1 MAQVHNSSD
10 RYGRTAWISR
20 TIALLIVLCTQP
32 AGAINRV
39 WIRTGGT
46 GSWSNGAN
54 WSPTGTP
61 QSGDDV
67 FVTAVNPNPN
77 VVIFD
82 IDDSPIATSHDP
94 GSPFVRTYNSILI
107 NQSGA
112 GTIAIVQQQFTLSAE
127 QLTISLG
134 GPGEYSLLG
143 GRGRFSTGTLN
154 AQGTLIVAAGAS
166 MNCTNFIQNGGTLTL
181 AGFFSG
187 GNFTQGAGRIT
198 STGTMNF
205 SGTYAANGGSF
216 TGVSS
221 SVGIVNAGTFINN
234 VGTFVGH
241 VNAGR
246 LIVNGNGTFLGNVTN
261 RSSLNIPASQ
271 TIFTDA
277 DYTQIG
283 GTVTHSGFVGGQAP
297 GGLSSSFAAVNMGGG
312 ATWIQTAGRLQG
324 SSLLVGSGNNGPATY
339 SLGGSGSAN
348 FGGIGVG
355 ALSDGSIN
363 QSGGLV
369 QASALT
375 LGGFA
380 GLVRG
385 APVQGQGQRGYYQLS
400 GGTLSVGGLT
410 LAPQDALLGMFVQ
423 SGGLA
428 QIGQLQSNL
437 AGASSGI
444 INISGG
450 TFGVASNSINT
461 GTIIQTGG
469 TVRFIDFLDGAGTI
483 SVSGSGS
490 FTAERI
496 RQNTLL
502 IGADAQV
509 AIANVGFSTIAT
521 SKTTSRVKQLRFEQ
535 VGNTLRG
542 SLDLGQN
549 RLVIDYDSGA
559 SPAADI
565 RRYLASGLANGDWN
579 GPGIRSAAAALD
591 SSRMTGLGY
600 AEALDMFGPGGG
612 VFEDI
617 FVDDSALL
625 IKYTLYGDADLS
637 GAIDA
642 TDYSLIDNGY
652 VNRLVGWTS
661 GDFDYSGF
669 IDATDYALIDN
680 AYVNQNPA
688 LGQVII
694 AEHTKLFGAQ
704 YTAALRAI
712 RSGVIP
718 EPTGAVMLALG
729 TLSSKCRL
737 SRRIR
742 AADSPGHSE
751 PRRTRSSANA
761 RENSDEA

>member
-1 MAQVHNSSD
+1 MTHIHPSS
-10 RYGRTAWISR
+10 GRSGRQLWIST
-20 TIALLIVLCTQP
+20 TIAMLMALCAQP

-39 WIRTGGT
+39 WNRTGGT

-54 WSPTGTP
+54 WSPAGTP

-67 FVTAVNPNPN
+67 FVTATNPNAN

-94 GSPFVRTYNSILI
+94 GSPFVRNYNSILI

-112 GTIAIVQQQFTLSAE
+112 GTIAILQQQFTLSAE
-127 QLTISLG
+127 LLTISLG

-143 GRGRFSTGTLN
+143 GRGRFSNGTLN
-154 AQGTLIVAAGAS
+154 AQGTLTVAAGAS
-166 MNCTNFIQNGGTLTL
+166 IACTNFTQNGGTLTL
-181 AGFFSG
+181 GGFFSG
-187 GNFTQGAGRIT
+187 GNFTHGAGRIT

-205 SGTYAANGGSF
+205 SGTYAAYGGTF
-216 TGVSS
+216 TGVGS

-261 RSSLNIPASQ
+261 RSSLNIPSSQ

-283 GTVTHSGFVGGQAP
+283 GTVTQAGFVGGAAP
-297 GGLSSSFAAVNMGGG
+297 GGLSSSVPTVNMGGG

-324 SSLLVGSGNNGPATY
+324 SSLLVGSGNNGAATY
-339 SLGGSGSAN
+339 SISGSGSAN
-348 FGGIGVG
+348 FGGVGVG

-369 QASALT
+369 QATALT

-423 SGGLA
+423 TGGVA

-437 AGASSGI
+437 AAASSGI
-444 INISGG
+444 ISISGG
-450 TFGVASNSINT
+450 TFGVASNSISS
-461 GTIIQTGG
+461 GSIIQTGG
-469 TVRFIDFLDGAGTI
+469 TVRFNDFLDGAGTI
-483 SVSGSGS
+483 SVSGNGS

-496 RQNTLL
+496 RHNALL
-502 IGADAQV
+502 IGGDAQV

-521 SKTTSRVKQLRFEQ
+521 SKTTSRIRQLRFEQ
-535 VGNTLRG
+535 VGSTIRG
-542 SLDLGQN
+542 SLDVGQN

-565 RRYLASGLANGDWN
+565 RRYLASGLASGNWN
-579 GPGIRSAAAALD
+579 GPGIRSAAAAFD

-600 AEALDMFGPGGG
+600 AEASDMFGPSGG

-617 FVDDSALL
+617 FVDDTALL
-625 IKYTLYGDADLS
+625 IKYTYYGDADLS
-637 GAIDA
+637 GSIDA

-688 LGQVII
+688 LGQAMI
-694 AEHTKLFGAQ
+694 AEHTKLFGGA
-704 YTAALRAI
+704 YVAALRAI
-712 RSGVIP
+712 RAGVIP
-718 EPTGAVMLALG
+718 EPATAASLTLCTWALRRHRRLVGA
-729 TLSSKCRL
+729 
-737 SRRIR
+737 
-742 AADSPGHSE
+742 P
-751 PRRTRSSANA
+751 PRRGC
-761 RENSDEA
+761 EA